1 MNTEKGSKRALKT
14 SPRNTHLYTDS
25 HTRVS
30 MNTVIIDYPQED
42 EVITSQHY
50 TFRMSAAISAVKVDV
65 SIDGGNWQPCRKSQ
79 DHWWF
84 DWENYKSKNYA
95 MHARLHSID
104 GGKHFSSLRRFV
116 VKLKQSF
123 M

>member
-1 MNTEKGSKRALKT
+1 MNTENGSKIALKT
-14 SPRNTHLYTDS
+14 SPRNTHLYTDC

-50 TFRMSAAISAVKVDV
+50 TFRMSAAISAVQVDV

-84 DWENYKSKNYA
+84 DWGNYKSKSYA

>member
-1 MNTEKGSKRALKT
+1 MIAEKISKKAIKN
-14 SPRNTHLYTDS
+14 SARNTHLYTDGRG
-25 HTRVS
+25 RVS
-30 MNTVIIDYPQED
+30 MNTAIIDYPQED

-84 DWENYKSKNYA
+84 DWENYTSKRYA

-104 GGKHFSSLRRFV
+104 GSKHFSSLRRFV
-116 VKLKQSF
+116 VKLK
-123 M
+123 